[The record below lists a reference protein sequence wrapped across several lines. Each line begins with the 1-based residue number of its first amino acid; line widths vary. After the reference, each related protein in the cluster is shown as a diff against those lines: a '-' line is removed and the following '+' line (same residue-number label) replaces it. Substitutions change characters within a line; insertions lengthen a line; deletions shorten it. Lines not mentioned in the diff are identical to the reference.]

1 MFKNLQN
8 FLSAYII
15 LFYGLKKKKKK
26 KVHIHR
32 GFLKTVL
39 AELEMLESPSSMKRS
54 FTVVEKT
61 RNDSL

>member
-15 LFYGLKKKKKK
+15 LFYGLKKKKK
-26 KVHIHR
+26 VHIHR
-32 GFLKTVL
+32 GFLKTIL
-39 AELEMLESPSSMKRS
+39 AELKMLESPGSMKQS

>member
-15 LFYGLKKKKKK
+15 LFYGLKKKK
-26 KVHIHR
+26 VLIHR
-32 GFLKTVL
+32 GFLKTIL
-39 AELEMLESPSSMKRS
+39 AELKMLESPGSMKQS

>member
-8 FLSAYII
+8 FISAYII
-15 LFYGLKKKKKK
+15 LFYVLKKK

-32 GFLKTVL
+32 GFLKTIL
-39 AELEMLESPSSMKRS
+39 AELKMLESPGSMKQS